1 MMRKARNNRS
11 ESGYNLVEVLIA
23 MAILG
28 TVVMSILTLFVFGR
42 RNVYSGRQMTRAT
55 SVGTHIIEDLMPLT
69 PQQFYTAFEIE
80 PDTVIAA
87 SNTVAGVDY
96 ANSIIRKAGN
106 FTPPAAPAR
115 DYFAAWT
122 PLLAAD
128 RVTGGDI
135 TLVIMPR
142 DLGTVDDP
150 TTARRVIIRAV
161 TEWREGG
168 RSRQVALDI
177 TKLNRA
183 IF

>member
-1 MMRKARNNRS
+1 MRRLRNNRS

-80 PDTVIAA
+80 TDTTIDDE
-87 SNTVAGVDY
+87 NTVAGVVYED
-96 ANSIIRKAGN
+96 SIIRKEGN

-115 DYFAAWT
+115 DYFPAWT
-122 PLLAAD
+122 ALLQTD
-128 RVTGGDI
+128 QVTGGDI

-142 DLGTVDDP
+142 DLGTAGDP
-150 TTARRVIIRAV
+150 TTARRLIIRAV

-168 RSRQVALDI
+168 RQRQVALDV